1 LPRRFYSLT
10 VLSTF
15 DPVNNRVFYKSVVN
29 FRDKYLGPRRF
40 VILLSF
46 IVGVL
51 GGLAAVVLKN
61 LIFIVED
68 LLTHT
73 FNVDRVNWYYFALPL
88 IGIFFTVLFVKY
100 IVKDK
105 ISHGI
110 SRILYAIS
118 RKKSVL
124 APHNMYSSMIASSL
138 TVGFGGSVGLEAPIV
153 LTGSAI
159 GSRISNFFHLDYRT
173 TTLMLGCGAAAAVAG
188 IFKAPIAAL
197 VFALEVLMLDLT
209 MWSLIP
215 LMISAVTA
223 ATLSYFLMGKGAVFY
238 FTLQDPF
245 VLSNL
250 PFYAILG
257 IISGF
262 FALYV
267 TRGTIYIEGVFARFK
282 NPFQKLIIGG
292 GILGFLILLF
302 PPLFGEGYLTLKAL
316 LTGQAQ
322 DLTHNSLFYELR
334 DNSWLLL
341 LYMGLVLVF
350 KVIAMSVT
358 NGGGGVGGIFAPSL
372 FMGGILGF
380 MVSKTLNILHFD
392 AVSERNF
399 ILVGMAGVMAAV
411 MHAPLTAIFLI
422 AEITGGYALFIP
434 LIVTSAIAYL
444 TSYSFQRHSIYT
456 ERLASKGDLITH
468 HKDKAVLTLLNL
480 ESVIEKDLKI
490 IRPDATLGDL
500 VKLISKSKRNIFP
513 VVDEDGHFVGIILLD
528 DVREIIFNQELYQTT
543 LVADL
548 MVSPPATVSPK
559 EPMGSVMQKFEDT
572 GAWNLPVTDGDLYI
586 GFVSKARIFNMYRK
600 LLVQFSDE

>member
-1 LPRRFYSLT
+1 M
-10 VLSTF
+10 
-15 DPVNNRVFYKSVVN
+15 
-29 FRDKYLGPRRF
+29 
-40 VILLSF
+40 LSF
-46 IVGVL
+46 IVGIF

-68 LLTHT
+68 LLVHG
-73 FNVDRVNWYYFALPL
+73 FNVERVNWYYFALPL
-88 IGIFFTVLFVKY
+88 IGIFLTVIFVKY
-100 IVKDK
+100 FVKDK

-159 GSRISNFFHLDYRT
+159 GSRISNFFHMDYRT
-173 TTLMLGCGAAAAVAG
+173 TTLMLGCGAAAAIAG

-215 LMISAVTA
+215 LMISAVTG
-223 ATLSYFLMGKGAVFY
+223 ATVSYFLMGKAVIFY

-245 VLSNL
+245 ILGNL
-250 PFYAILG
+250 PFYVLLG

-262 FALYV
+262 FSLYV
-267 TRGTIYIEGVFARFK
+267 TKGSLYIENVFSRFK
-282 NPFQKLIIGG
+282 NPFQKLLIGG
-292 GILGFLILLF
+292 SILGILIFLF
-302 PPLFGEGYLTLKAL
+302 PPLFGEGYITLKAL
-316 LTGQAQ
+316 LTGQAL
-322 DLTHNSLFYELR
+322 DLTNSSLFYEVR
-334 DNSWLLL
+334 ENYWMLLVYL
-341 LYMGLVLVF
+341 GLVLIF

-358 NGGGGVGGIFAPSL
+358 NGSGGVGGIFAPSL
-372 FMGGILGF
+372 FMGGILGY
-380 MVSKTLNILHFD
+380 MVSKTLNLLHFD
-392 AVSERNF
+392 SVSERNF
-399 ILVGMAGVMAAV
+399 TLVGMAGVMAGV

-422 AEITGGYALFIP
+422 AEITGGYGLFIP

-444 TSYSFQRHSIYT
+444 TSYSFQHHSIYT
-456 ERLASKGDLITH
+456 ERLASRGDLISH

-490 IRPDATLGDL
+490 ISPSATLGDL

-513 VVDEDGHFVGIILLD
+513 VVGEDGVLEGIILLD
-528 DVREIIFNQELYQTT
+528 DVRTIIFNQELYETT
-543 LVADL
+543 LVTDL
-548 MVSPPATVSPK
+548 MVSPPATVSPG
-559 EPMGSVMQKFEDT
+559 EPMEHVMQKFEDS
-572 GAWNLPVTDGDLYI
+572 GAWNLPVTDGKIYI